1 MPGLF
6 ITATGTEI
14 GKTHVAC
21 ELIRHLRARGHVVD
35 ALKPVVTGFEPAEAE
50 TSDPG
55 RLLEALGRPITAEEI
70 ARISPWRFAAPLAPD
85 LAARREGRTVD
96 FDALLRF
103 SRGALRNCS
112 GTLLIEGVGGIM
124 VPLDGHR
131 TVLDWMVAL
140 RLPLIVVTGSYL
152 GSISHTLT
160 CLDVLRRRRLRVC
173 ALIVSETPAATV
185 TMEDTLDCL
194 SRFAEGIPLI
204 PLMRRGNGLEPAHV
218 DQILS
223 QIQ

>member
-1 MPGLF
+1 MAGLF

-21 ELIRHLRARGHVVD
+21 GLIRHLRARGHFVD
-35 ALKPVVTGFEPAEAE
+35 ALKPVITGFEPAEAE
-50 TSDPG
+50 TSDSG
-55 RLLEALGRPITAEEI
+55 RLLEALGRPVTAEEI

-96 FDALLRF
+96 FDALVRF
-103 SRGALRNCS
+103 SRTALRECR
-112 GTLLIEGVGGIM
+112 GTLLIEGIGGIM

-160 CLDVLRRRRLRVC
+160 CLDVLQRRGLPIC

-185 TMEDTLDCL
+185 TMADTLDCL
-194 SRFAEGIPLI
+194 SRFAEGVPLF
-204 PLMRRGNGLEPAHV
+204 PLMRRGNGLDPAHV
-218 DQILS
+218 DKILS